1 MNDSPLAR
9 DLMSRPVRQL
19 KAWTSVRQAAAF
31 LLRHRISGAPVLG
44 EHGDWEGVFTL
55 SDLARTVQSRI
66 LPPPRGRILE
76 DRGPVPNPFGLPPE
90 ELAKTP
96 VREFM
101 TAGLVSVFPE
111 ATLEEII
118 HTLLSFKVHR
128 VFVIEGRKGA
138 IVGVITTMDILRHLE
153 RRSLKPSGKRKRT
166 RQG

>member
-1 MNDSPLAR
+1 
-9 DLMSRPVRQL
+9 MSRPVRQL
-19 KAWTSVRQAAAF
+19 KAGTPVREAAAF

-44 EHGDWEGVFTL
+44 ERGQWLGVFTL
-55 SDLARTVQSRI
+55 SDLARSVEAGI
-66 LPPPRGRILE
+66 LPSSRKRSLE
-76 DRGPVPNPFGLPPE
+76 DRQPVPDVFSLPAE

-111 ATLEEII
+111 ATLEEIV

-138 IVGVITTMDILRHLE
+138 IQGVITTMDILRHLE
-153 RRSLKPSGKRKRT
+153 GRRPRPIGKKKT